1 MLMNLT
7 DISIENILVPASETE
22 LTGGLTSK
30 DRHGTIVD
38 WNLCFNANGTSFG
51 RTFKSGTPA
60 FMAPILLT
68 DKQIPRRT
76 LGHDMESFFAVIVWI
91 ASASYA
97 DELMFQ
103 DKPLAILLDP
113 KKKPE
118 DIINAKENWFKNEE
132 NFLKRIVDHFERRYL
147 TDPRF
152 IMCVTNLREILYPTK
167 RIDVAA
173 YMSRHAEKGEGVDYL
188 LSQNAENEEDTGD
201 ADPMKEDLFRMC
213 MKEIDNYLQ
222 ETKGCDEMQWSDS
235 QALAR
240 YTPKSLGK

>member
-1 MLMNLT
+1 
-7 DISIENILVPASETE
+7 
-22 LTGGLTSK
+22 
-30 DRHGTIVD
+30 
-38 WNLCFNANGTSFG
+38 
-51 RTFKSGTPA
+51 
-60 FMAPILLT
+60 MAPILLT
-68 DKQIPRRT
+68 DEQIPRRT
-76 LGHDMESFFAVIVWI
+76 LGHDIESFFAVIVWI

-167 RIDVAA
+167 RTDIAA
-173 YMSRHAEKGEGVDYL
+173 YASRQAERWEDVDDF
-188 LSQNAENEEDTGD
+188 LSQNTENEEGMGDTDAYLSRHHNITNEEDTGD

-222 ETKGCDEMQWSDS
+222 ETKGCDEMQWS
-235 QALAR
+235 
-240 YTPKSLGK
+240 